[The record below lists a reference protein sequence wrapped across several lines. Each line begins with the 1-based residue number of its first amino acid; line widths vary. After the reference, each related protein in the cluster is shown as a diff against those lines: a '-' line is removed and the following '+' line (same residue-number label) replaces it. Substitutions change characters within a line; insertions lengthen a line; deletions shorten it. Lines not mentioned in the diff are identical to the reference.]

1 LRKSLCGRLPGS
13 PGSGRSSG
21 LRFGFLIVI
30 AHIPA
35 IAHPVSGMES
45 GEAHRR

>member
-1 LRKSLCGRLPGS
+1 LPGS
-13 PGSGRSSG
+13 PCGSESGG